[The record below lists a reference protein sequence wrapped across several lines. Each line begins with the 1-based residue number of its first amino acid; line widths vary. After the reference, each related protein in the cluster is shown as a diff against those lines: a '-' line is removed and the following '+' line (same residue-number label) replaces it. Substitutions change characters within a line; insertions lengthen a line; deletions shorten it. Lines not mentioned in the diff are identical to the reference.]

1 MDKHEFD
8 AVVDRAEQYA
18 RDNPAAY
25 RLQVVGLGLLGYAY
39 ISVILAGLIAGMVLL
54 GYLAL
59 HGGAILAAKLFVAV
73 LVLVIVVLR
82 AFWIRI
88 PAPPGRPLTQN
99 QAPRLFGFIDQV
111 IKSTGAPR
119 LSAVVL
125 TPDLNAA
132 IQQRPRF
139 GPFLGYRNYLV
150 IGLPLLEALSVD
162 EIRAVLAH
170 ECGHLSG
177 AHGKAISWVYRVRM
191 TWTIIAGG
199 LEASDHWGRRL
210 FVPFFKWYAPRFLA
224 YSYVMAREQ
233 EYAADAVAAKVTSPA
248 ISGAALVRVELTNRW
263 LGERF
268 WPSMLKGPQSSPAP
282 NVAPFAAIGPQL
294 ALGFAEPDAQRW
306 FGAALNRD
314 TGTADTHPSLRDR
327 LSALGVKEPKL
338 PPITQSAAE
347 ILLGKQRAVLAAEID
362 ARWQRDVADWWAK
375 AHAAHGDS
383 RKRRDGL
390 EKKAA
395 KATLSLDEQ
404 LELARLHLSNDDFAR
419 ARPLLEAV
427 LAMAPQNADAHA
439 HLGALLARSNEPTAI
454 EHLQLAI
461 RYDRQWTIRAGQ
473 ILHAQLLQAGQQEEA
488 KTVLKTMQDF
498 RPRMG

>member
-1 MDKHEFD
+1 VDKHEFD

-39 ISVILAGLIAGMVLL
+39 VSVILAGLIAGMVLL

-88 PAPPGRPLTQN
+88 PAPAGRPLTQN
-99 QAPRLFGFIDQV
+99 QAPRLFGFIDQ
-111 IKSTGAPR
+111 A
-119 LSAVVL
+119 
-125 TPDLNAA
+125 
-132 IQQRPRF
+132 
-139 GPFLGYRNYLV
+139 
-150 IGLPLLEALSVD
+150 
-162 EIRAVLAH
+162 
-170 ECGHLSG
+170 
-177 AHGKAISWVYRVRM
+177 
-191 TWTIIAGG
+191 
-199 LEASDHWGRRL
+199 
-210 FVPFFKWYAPRFLA
+210 
-224 YSYVMAREQ
+224 
-233 EYAADAVAAKVTSPA
+233 
-248 ISGAALVRVELTNRW
+248 
-263 LGERF
+263 
-268 WPSMLKGPQSSPAP
+268 
-282 NVAPFAAIGPQL
+282 
-294 ALGFAEPDAQRW
+294 
-306 FGAALNRD
+306 
-314 TGTADTHPSLRDR
+314 
-327 LSALGVKEPKL
+327 
-338 PPITQSAAE
+338 QSAAE

-390 EKKAA
+390 EKKAT
-395 KATLSLDEQ
+395 KTTLSLDEQ
-404 LELARLHLSNDDFAR
+404 LELARLHLSNDDYVR

-427 LAMAPQNADAHA
+427 LATAPQNADAHA
-439 HLGALLARSNEPTAI
+439 HLGALLARSNESTAI

-473 ILHAQLLQAGQQEEA
+473 ILHAQLLQAGQHEEA